1 MKTRVL
7 AVTITAV
14 VILGL
19 VGHRLDW
26 WAALFPGGSAGP
38 TAGGAAPPSA
48 ANSAGVAKSGPGGDA
63 AQGGASAG
71 GGATPG
77 GSAPAGGGP
86 GGPGGAGPGGGPGG
100 AGKGGGGPP
109 TVVEVLP
116 VVQRDISEIL
126 SVTGEFRAVNSV
138 ELKPEIPGR
147 IVRINYKDGQSVAAG
162 ELLIGL
168 DDRIA
173 RAELAQAQ
181 AEADLAASNF
191 KRAQDLFGRQF
202 ISSRGLDEAKANAEI
217 AAAKRDLA
225 QARLART
232 ELRAPFAGRVG
243 LRQHSVGDYVKDGE
257 LLAVLE
263 DSRRMHFDFRVPER
277 FAELVRVGQRLIV
290 QTDQADRAM
299 SAQVAAVDVR
309 VDQDGRFL
317 QLRALVDNPSQQ
329 FRTGMF
335 GRARLNLYDRPG
347 ALLVSE
353 EALVGDREGFFVWR
367 VKDGR
372 VEQARI
378 QTGIRLQ
385 REVEVRSGLALGDSV
400 VVAGQLKI
408 RAPGQ
413 PVRATPAPG
422 L

>member
-7 AVTITAV
+7 ALAITAV

-19 VGHRLDW
+19 VGYRLDW
-26 WAALFPGGSAGP
+26 WTTLFSGGSAGSNAGAGAP
-38 TAGGAAPPSA
+38 SSTA
-48 ANSAGVAKSGPGGDA
+48 NLAGTAKSGPGGGA
-63 AQGGASAG
+63 APGGATAG
-71 GGATPG
+71 GGAGPG
-77 GSAPAGGGP
+77 GSAPAG
-86 GGPGGAGPGGGPGG
+86 AGPGGPGG

-116 VVQRDISEIL
+116 VVQRDISEVL

-147 IVRINYKDGQSVAAG
+147 IVQIGYRDGQSVAAG
-162 ELLIGL
+162 DLLIGL

-191 KRAQDLFGRQF
+191 KRAQDLFDRQF

-217 AAAKRDLA
+217 AAARRDLA

-277 FAELVRVGQRLIV
+277 FAEMVRVGQRLMV
-290 QTDQADRAM
+290 QTDQTDRTLPAR
-299 SAQVAAVDVR
+299 VAAVDVR

-317 QLRALVDNPSQQ
+317 QLRAVVDNPGQQ
-329 FRTGMF
+329 FKTGMF

-372 VEQARI
+372 AEQVRI

-413 PVRATPAPG
+413 PVRAMPAVG